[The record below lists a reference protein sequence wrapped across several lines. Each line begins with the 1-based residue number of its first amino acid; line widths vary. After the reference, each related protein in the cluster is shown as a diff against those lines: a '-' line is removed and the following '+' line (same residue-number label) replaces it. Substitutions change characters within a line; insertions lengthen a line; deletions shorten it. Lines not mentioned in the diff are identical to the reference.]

1 MRFDGTNELHRKTGF
16 GLHQLRDRYIR
27 LRTTLLFLCGLTAAV
42 ASYAETVDASVQVRM
57 TQLDKSKDR
66 LAGSAGVV
74 VWLTSLSPEIADPV
88 SSPKPGHYRLV
99 QKDKKFTP
107 HLLVIPTGST
117 VDFPNLDPFFH
128 NVFSEFNGK
137 RFDLGLYESGS
148 SRTVHF
154 DHDGVSYIFCNI
166 HPEMSAV
173 IITVSTP
180 YFGVSAADGNIRLH
194 AVPPATYSMH
204 VWAEGSSTPDLNALS
219 RRVVVNPSQKDLGI
233 VDISVNSHLP
243 AHKNKFGE
251 DYQAPSDSV
260 Y

>member
-1 MRFDGTNELHRKTGF
+1 MRYSIP
-16 GLHQLRDRYIR
+16 LRAALVI
-27 LRTTLLFLCGLTAAV
+27 LGSLCATTAT
-42 ASYAETVDASVQVRM
+42 YAETVDASVQVRI
-57 TQLDKSKDR
+57 TRLGKAKDQP
-66 LAGSAGVV
+66 ANSAGVV
-74 VWLTSLSPEIADPV
+74 VWLTPLSPAMADV
-88 SSPKPGHYRLV
+88 ASSPRPGHYRLV

-128 NVFSEFNGK
+128 NVFSLFNGK

-180 YFGVSAADGNIRLH
+180 YFGVSPADGNITLQ
-194 AVPPATYSMH
+194 AVPPASYEMH
-204 VWAEGSSTPDLNALS
+204 VWAEGGSTSDLNALS
-219 RRVVVNPSQKDLGI
+219 RRVVVTSAQRDLGV
-233 VDISVNSHLP
+233 VDIKADSHIP

-251 DYQAPSDSV
+251 DYEAPNESI

>member
-1 MRFDGTNELHRKTGF
+1 VRYSIP
-16 GLHQLRDRYIR
+16 LRAA
-27 LRTTLLFLCGLTAAV
+27 LLILVSLSANLACD
-42 ASYAETVDASVQVRM
+42 AEAVDASVQVHM
-57 TQLDKSKDR
+57 TRVGKATDQS
-66 LAGSAGVV
+66 ASSAGVV
-74 VWLTSLSPEIADPV
+74 VWLTPLSPGMAEVV
-88 SSPKPGHYRLV
+88 SRPRPGHYRLV

-128 NVFSEFNGK
+128 NVFSLFNGK

-180 YFGVSAADGNIRLH
+180 YFGISPADGNITLQG
-194 AVPPATYSMH
+194 VPPATYEMH
-204 VWAEGSSTPDLNALS
+204 VWAEGGSANDLNALS
-219 RRVVVNPSQKDLGI
+219 RRVVVNSSQRELGVI
-233 VDISVNSHLP
+233 DIKVDSHIP

-251 DYQAPSDSV
+251 DYEAPNESI

>member
-1 MRFDGTNELHRKTGF
+1 VRYSIP
-16 GLHQLRDRYIR
+16 LRAA
-27 LRTTLLFLCGLTAAV
+27 LLILGSLCATMAI
-42 ASYAETVDASVQVRM
+42 YAETVDASVQVRI
-57 TQLDKSKDR
+57 TRQGKAKDQP
-66 LAGSAGVV
+66 AGSAGVV
-74 VWLTSLSPEIADPV
+74 VWLTPLSPAMAHVV
-88 SSPKPGHYRLV
+88 SRPMPGHYRLV

-128 NVFSEFNGK
+128 NVFSLFNGK

-148 SRTVHF
+148 TRTVHF

-180 YFGVSAADGNIRLH
+180 YFGVSPADGNIALQ
-194 AVPPATYSMH
+194 AVPPASYEMH
-204 VWAEGSSTPDLNALS
+204 VWAEGGSTNDLNALS
-219 RRVVVNPSQKDLGI
+219 RRVVVTSAQRDLGI
-233 VDISVNSHLP
+233 VDIKVDSHIP

-251 DYQAPSDSV
+251 DYEAPKDSI

>member
-1 MRFDGTNELHRKTGF
+1 VRYPIP
-16 GLHQLRDRYIR
+16 LRAA
-27 LRTTLLFLCGLTAAV
+27 LLILCSLSAIAAG
-42 ASYAETVDASVQVRM
+42 YAETVDVSVQARM
-57 TQLDKSKDR
+57 TRLRKAKDQT
-66 LAGSAGVV
+66 AGSAGVV
-74 VWLTSLSPEIADPV
+74 VWLTPLSPGMAEVV
-88 SSPKPGHYRLV
+88 SRPKPGHYRLL
-99 QKDKKFTP
+99 QKDKTFTP

-128 NVFSEFNGK
+128 NVFSLFNGK

-180 YFGVSAADGNIRLH
+180 YFGVSPADGSITLQ
-194 AVPPATYSMH
+194 AVPPASYEMH
-204 VWAEGSSTPDLNALS
+204 VWAEGGSTSDLNALS
-219 RRVVVNPSQKDLGI
+219 RRVVVTSAQRDLGV
-233 VDISVNSHLP
+233 VDIKADSHIP

-251 DYQAPSDSV
+251 DYEAPNESI

>member
-1 MRFDGTNELHRKTGF
+1 
-16 GLHQLRDRYIR
+16 
-27 LRTTLLFLCGLTAAV
+27 
-42 ASYAETVDASVQVRM
+42 
-57 TQLDKSKDR
+57 
-66 LAGSAGVV
+66 
-74 VWLTSLSPEIADPV
+74 
-88 SSPKPGHYRLV
+88 V
-99 QKDKKFTP
+99 QKDKQFTP

-128 NVFSEFNGK
+128 NVFSLFNGE

-173 IITVSTP
+173 VITLSTP
-180 YFGVSAADGNIRLH
+180 YYNVSPADGSVRLH
-194 AVPPATYSMH
+194 AVPPGSYEMH
-204 VWAEGSSTPDLNALS
+204 VWAEASSANDLDALS
-219 RRVVVNPSQKDLGI
+219 RRVMVSNSEKTLGTLEI
-233 VDISVNSHLP
+233 RVESHFH

-251 DYQAPSDSV
+251 DYQDPIEPL

>member
-1 MRFDGTNELHRKTGF
+1 VGYPNP
-16 GLHQLRDRYIR
+16 
-27 LRTTLLFLCGLTAAV
+27 LRTTLVILCWLAA
-42 ASYAETVDASVQVRM
+42 AGAGYAEKVDASVQVRV
-57 TQLDKSKDR
+57 TRLDKSKDR
-66 LAGSAGVV
+66 LAASAGVV
-74 VWLTSLSPEIADPV
+74 VWLTSVSPAIADPV
-88 SSPKPGHYRLV
+88 SRPQPGHYRLV
-99 QKDKKFTP
+99 QKDKTFTP

-128 NVFSEFNGK
+128 NVFSLFNGK

-180 YFGVSAADGNIRLH
+180 FFGVSGADGNITLQ
-194 AVPPATYSMH
+194 AVPPASYEMH
-204 VWAEGSSTPDLNALS
+204 IWAEGGSTSDLNALS
-219 RRVVVNPSQKDLGI
+219 RRVVVTSSQRDLGVI
-233 VDISVNSHLP
+233 DIKVDSHIP
-243 AHKNKFGE
+243 PHKNKFGE
-251 DYQAPSDSV
+251 DYEAPNESI

>member
-1 MRFDGTNELHRKTGF
+1 VRYSSP
-16 GLHQLRDRYIR
+16 LRAALLI
-27 LRTTLLFLCGLTAAV
+27 LGSLCATTAI
-42 ASYAETVDASVQVRM
+42 YAETVDASVQVRI
-57 TQLDKSKDR
+57 TRQGKAKDQP
-66 LAGSAGVV
+66 AASAGVV
-74 VWLTSLSPEIADPV
+74 VWLTPLSPAMADV
-88 SSPKPGHYRLV
+88 ASSPRPGHYRLV

-128 NVFSEFNGK
+128 NVFSLFNGK

-180 YFGVSAADGNIRLH
+180 YFGVSPADGSITLQ
-194 AVPPATYSMH
+194 AVPPASYEMH
-204 VWAEGSSTPDLNALS
+204 VWAEGGSTSDLNALS
-219 RRVVVNPSQKDLGI
+219 RRVVVTSAQRDLGV
-233 VDISVNSHLP
+233 VDIKADSHIP

-251 DYQAPSDSV
+251 DYEAPNESI

>member
-1 MRFDGTNELHRKTGF
+1 MRYSIP
-16 GLHQLRDRYIR
+16 LRAALVI
-27 LRTTLLFLCGLTAAV
+27 LGSLCATTAT
-42 ASYAETVDASVQVRM
+42 YAETVDASVQVRI
-57 TQLDKSKDR
+57 TRLGKAKDQP
-66 LAGSAGVV
+66 ANSAGVV
-74 VWLTSLSPEIADPV
+74 VWLTPLSPAMADVV
-88 SSPKPGHYRLV
+88 SRPRPGHYRLV

-128 NVFSEFNGK
+128 NVFSLFNGK

-180 YFGVSAADGNIRLH
+180 YFGVSPADGSITLQ
-194 AVPPATYSMH
+194 AVPPASYEMH
-204 VWAEGSSTPDLNALS
+204 VWAEGGSTSDLNALS
-219 RRVVVNPSQKDLGI
+219 RRVVVTSAQRDLGV
-233 VDISVNSHLP
+233 VDIKADSHIP

-251 DYQAPSDSV
+251 DYEAPNESI

>member
-1 MRFDGTNELHRKTGF
+1 VRYSIS
-16 GLHQLRDRYIR
+16 LRAALLI
-27 LRTTLLFLCGLTAAV
+27 LFSLSATLACD
-42 ASYAETVDASVQVRM
+42 AEAVDASVQVHM
-57 TQLDKSKDR
+57 TR
-66 LAGSAGVV
+66 LGKATDQSAGSAGVV
-74 VWLTSLSPEIADPV
+74 VWLTPLSPGMAEVV
-88 SSPKPGHYRLV
+88 SRPRPGHYRLV

-128 NVFSEFNGK
+128 NVFSLFNGK

-180 YFGVSAADGNIRLH
+180 YFGISPADGNITLQ
-194 AVPPATYSMH
+194 AVPPATYEMH
-204 VWAEGSSTPDLNALS
+204 VWAEGGSANDLNALS
-219 RRVVVNPSQKDLGI
+219 RRVVVNSSQRELGVI
-233 VDISVNSHLP
+233 DIKVDSHIP

-251 DYQAPSDSV
+251 DYEAPSESI

>member
-1 MRFDGTNELHRKTGF
+1 MR
-16 GLHQLRDRYIR
+16 YSVP
-27 LRTTLLFLCGLTAAV
+27 LRTTLLLLCGLTAAV

-57 TQLDKSKDR
+57 TRLDKSTRLERKDR

-74 VWLTSLSPEIADPV
+74 VWLTPLSPGTADPV

-99 QKDKKFTP
+99 QKDKTFTP

-180 YFGVSAADGNIRLH
+180 YFGVSAGDGNITLH
-194 AVPPATYSMH
+194 AVPPATYEMH

-219 RRVVVNPSQKDLGI
+219 RRVVVNSSQKDLGM

-251 DYQAPSDSV
+251 DYQAPDDTV

>member
-1 MRFDGTNELHRKTGF
+1 MR
-16 GLHQLRDRYIR
+16 YSIR
-27 LRTTLLFLCGLTAAV
+27 LRTTLLFLCGLTAA
-42 ASYAETVDASVQVRM
+42 AGSYGETVDASVQVRM
-57 TQLDKSKDR
+57 TGLDKKDR
-66 LAGSAGVV
+66 LAGSAGAV
-74 VWLTSLSPEIADPV
+74 VWLTPLSPGIADPV

-148 SRTVHF
+148 SRIVHF

-173 IITVSTP
+173 IVTLSTP
-180 YFGVSAADGNIRLH
+180 YFEVSPADGSITLH
-194 AVPPATYSMH
+194 AVPPGTYEMD
-204 VWAEGSSTPDLNALS
+204 VWAEGSSAQDLNALS
-219 RRVVVNPSQKDLGI
+219 RRVVVTASQRDLGVI
-233 VDISVNSHLP
+233 DVTVDTHVP

-251 DYQAPSDSV
+251 DYEDPKDSL